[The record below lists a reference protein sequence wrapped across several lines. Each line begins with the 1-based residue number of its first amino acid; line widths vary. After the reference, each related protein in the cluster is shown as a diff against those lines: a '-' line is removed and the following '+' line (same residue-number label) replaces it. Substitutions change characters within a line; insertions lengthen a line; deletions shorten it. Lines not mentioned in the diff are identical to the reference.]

1 VGVAYRRRAGPR
13 GTRLTDLATRP
24 GADGLTGAATTLLG
38 MGQRS
43 DGDRLFE
50 RYLAERGI
58 AIPEHEPDLGIGRR
72 VDYSVVIGRHTCLCE
87 VKEFAPTT
95 QSVIPG
101 SMHDLLKPIRAKI
114 HDAAPQLKAA
124 RSLGQPLVVVLTN
137 PNSAPVVMGEREML
151 WAIEGDPI
159 VRVALASGAQAE
171 HTVGRNGELRHD
183 HAYITAVVVLYERLH
198 ARDYY
203 DELAEQSRERA
214 HDERI
219 RAILD
224 GRQEASEGGYLV
236 AHTFIPGGAE
246 AVPLPHVF
254 FRGDRDVV
262 WEYSY
267 DEQRYFVV
275 QDPQSALPRQLAR

>member
-1 VGVAYRRRAGPR
+1 
-13 GTRLTDLATRP
+13 
-24 GADGLTGAATTLLG
+24 

-43 DGDRLFE
+43 DGDLLFE
-50 RYLAERGI
+50 RYLVERGV
-58 AIPEHEPDLGIGRR
+58 AIPAHEPDLGVGKRI
-72 VDYSVVIGRHTCLCE
+72 DYPVVIGGHTCLCE

-101 SMHDLLKPIRAKI
+101 SMQDLLKPIRAKI

-124 RSLGQPLVVVLTN
+124 RSLGHPLVVVLTN

-159 VRVALASGAQAE
+159 VRVRVPLVSAAVPE
-171 HTVGRNGELRHD
+171 HTIGRNGELRHD

-224 GRQEASEGGYLV
+224 GRQEAPDGGYLV
-236 AHTFIPGGAE
+236 AHTFVPGGAE
-246 AVPLPHVF
+246 AVPLPDVF
-254 FRGDRDVV
+254 FRGERDVV

-267 DEQRYFVV
+267 EEQRYVV
-275 QDPQSALPRQLAR
+275 VHDPQSAPPSQLAR

>member
-1 VGVAYRRRAGPR
+1 
-13 GTRLTDLATRP
+13 
-24 GADGLTGAATTLLG
+24 

-43 DGDRLFE
+43 DGDLLFE
-50 RYLAERGI
+50 RYLAERGV
-58 AIPEHEPDLGIGRR
+58 AIPAHEPDLGVGKRI
-72 VDYSVVIGRHTCLCE
+72 DYPVVIGGHTCLCE

-101 SMHDLLKPIRAKI
+101 SMQDLLKPIRAKI

-124 RSLGQPLVVVLTN
+124 RSLGHPLVVVLTN

-159 VRVALASGAQAE
+159 VRVPLASGAHAE

-183 HAYITAVVVLYERLH
+183 HAYITAVVVLYEQPH
-198 ARDYY
+198 ARDSY
-203 DELAEQSRERA
+203 DELAEQSREHA

-224 GRQEASEGGYLV
+224 GHQEAPHGGYLFT
-236 AHTFIPGGAE
+236 HTFIPGGAE
-246 AVPLPHVF
+246 AVPLPHMF
-254 FRGDRDVV
+254 FSGDRDVV

-267 DEQRYFVV
+267 DEQRYVV
-275 QDPQSALPRQLAR
+275 VHDPQSALPRQLAR

>member
-1 VGVAYRRRAGPR
+1 
-13 GTRLTDLATRP
+13 
-24 GADGLTGAATTLLG
+24 

-50 RYLAERGI
+50 RYLAEQGV
-58 AIPEHEPDLGIGRR
+58 AIPEHEPDLGVGKRIDYPVGIGE
-72 VDYSVVIGRHTCLCE
+72 HTCLCE

-95 QSVIPG
+95 QSVSPG
-101 SMHDLLKPIRAKI
+101 SMEDLLKPIRAKI

-124 RSLGQPLVVVLTN
+124 KGLGHPLVVVLTN
-137 PNSAPVVMGEREML
+137 PHSAPVVMGERELL

-159 VRVALASGAQAE
+159 VGMNTKSSAPPV

-183 HAYITAVVVLYERLH
+183 HACITAVVVLYERLH

-203 DELAEQSRERA
+203 DEIAEQSREKG

-219 RAILD
+219 QAILA
-224 GRQEASEGGYLV
+224 GRQHAPDGGYLFT
-236 AHTFIPGGAE
+236 HTFIPGGAE
-246 AVPLPHVF
+246 AVPLPDVF
-254 FRGDRDVV
+254 FRGARDVV

-267 DEQRYFVV
+267 DVQRYIVV
-275 QDPQSALPRQLAR
+275 HDPQTALPRQLAR

>member
-1 VGVAYRRRAGPR
+1 MTEAKA
-13 GTRLTDLATRP
+13 
-24 GADGLTGAATTLLG
+24 TLLG

-43 DGDRLFE
+43 DGDLLFE
-50 RYLAERGI
+50 RYLAEQGV
-58 AIPEHEPDLGIGRR
+58 AIPEHEPDLGIGKRI
-72 VDYSVVIGRHTCLCE
+72 DYPLTIGGRTCLCE

-101 SMHDLLKPIRAKI
+101 SMQDLLKPIRAKI
-114 HDAAPQLKAA
+114 HDAAAQLKAA
-124 RSLGQPLVVVLTN
+124 RSLGHPLVVVLTN
-137 PNSAPVVMGEREML
+137 PNSAPVVMGERELL
-151 WAIEGDPI
+151 WAIEGDPV
-159 VRVALASGAQAE
+159 VRVALASSAQPE

-224 GRQEASEGGYLV
+224 GRQEAPDGGYLV

-246 AVPLPHVF
+246 AVPLPDVF
-254 FRGDRDVV
+254 FRGERDVV
-262 WEYSY
+262 REYSY
-267 DEQRYFVV
+267 DERRYVV
-275 QDPQSALPRQLAR
+275 VHDPQSALPRQLAR